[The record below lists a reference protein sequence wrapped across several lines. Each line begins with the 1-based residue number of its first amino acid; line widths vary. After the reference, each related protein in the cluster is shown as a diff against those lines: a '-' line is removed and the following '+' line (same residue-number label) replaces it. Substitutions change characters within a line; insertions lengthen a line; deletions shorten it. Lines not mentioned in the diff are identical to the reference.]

1 MRRSEINQVLQSAD
15 EFLKAHQFY
24 LPSFAYWTPEQ
35 WTRTGSEAAEIVENQ
50 LGWDITDFG
59 SGDFGKYGLFLF
71 TLRNGRPN
79 NPTGKPYCEKIMI
92 VEEHQVTPF
101 HFHWLK
107 MEDIINRGG
116 GLLKIQLYNSTPDEE
131 LDQPDGGTLYV
142 GEKGVLY
149 TGTYGGKMHILPL
162 EKMQQM
168 AQPPRTLPRPKNIM
182 ADFLNACRE
191 GKTESA
197 ASFDYGA
204 RLTEFAFLGN
214 LAQHAGVG
222 KKVEWNGPNMK
233 VTNLRGLNQW
243 VKRPYRKGWP
253 G

>member
-131 LDQPDGGTLYV
+131 LDQENDVLVSLDGVKQTLKAGSVVTLKPGESITLTHHLYHAFWAENGKCLV
-142 GEKGVLY
+142 GEVSQVNDDKRDNRFHKAPGRFPSIEED
-149 TGTYGGKMHILPL
+149 TLPL
-162 EKMQQM
+162 HLLVSDY
-168 AQPPRTLPRPKNIM
+168 PHYFRTAK
-182 ADFLNACRE
+182 
-191 GKTESA
+191 ES
-197 ASFDYGA
+197 
-204 RLTEFAFLGN
+204 
-214 LAQHAGVG
+214 
-222 KKVEWNGPNMK
+222 
-233 VTNLRGLNQW
+233 
-243 VKRPYRKGWP
+243 
-253 G
+253 